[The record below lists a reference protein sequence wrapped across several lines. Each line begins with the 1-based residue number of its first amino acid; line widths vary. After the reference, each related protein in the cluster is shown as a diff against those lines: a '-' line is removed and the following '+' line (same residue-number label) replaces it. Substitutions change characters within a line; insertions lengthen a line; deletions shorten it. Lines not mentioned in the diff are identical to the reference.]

1 MRKGNDFLLLTISTL
16 IIVVGIYFFKF
27 PNNFSFGGVTGI
39 AVILG
44 KILPLSPSVLTFVI
58 NMLLMI
64 LGFLFLGKEFG
75 IKTIYVSILMSVSL
89 WVMEYIYP
97 LSGPITDEP
106 MLELAF
112 AVALPSLGQA
122 VLFNIG
128 ASSGG
133 TDIVAMALR
142 KYSNIDIGRALFISD
157 LFISVIAWPFFGAKT
172 GLFSLLG
179 LMIKTLVI
187 DGVIEGINLCKYFNV
202 VCDNP
207 EPICDYIVNT
217 LHRGASIIE
226 ARGAYS
232 HKNKYIIL
240 TVLRRGQALQLRMFI
255 KKVEPEAFLM
265 ITNTSEIIGRG
276 FRH

>member
-1 MRKGNDFLLLTISTL
+1 MRKGNEFLLLTISTL

-39 AVILG
+39 AVVLG
-44 KILPLSPSVLTFVI
+44 KISPLSPSVLTFVI

-75 IKTIYVSILMSVSL
+75 IKTIYVSILMSVGL
-89 WVMEYIYP
+89 WGMEYIYP

-226 ARGAYS
+226 AKGAYS
-232 HKNKYIIL
+232 HKNKFIIL

-276 FRH
+276 FRN

>member
-1 MRKGNDFLLLTISTL
+1 MKKGKDFLLLTISTL
-16 IIVVGIYFFKF
+16 IVVIGVYIFKF

-44 KILPLSPSVLTFVI
+44 KVLPLSPSMLTFVI
-58 NMLLMI
+58 NMLLLI
-64 LGFLFLGKEFG
+64 LGFMFLGKDFG
-75 IKTIYVSILMSVSL
+75 IKTVYVSVLMSIGL
-89 WVMEYIYP
+89 WGMEYIYP
-97 LSGPITDEP
+97 LKTPITDEP

-112 AVALPSLGQA
+112 AVALPSFGQA

-133 TDIVAMALR
+133 TDIVAMILK
-142 KYSNIDIGRALFISD
+142 KYSSIDIGRALFISD
-157 LFISVIAWPFFGAKT
+157 LFISIVAWPFFGAKT

-187 DGVIEGINLCKYFNV
+187 DGVIESINLCKYFNV

-207 EPICDYIVNT
+207 EPICNFIVNN
-217 LHRGASIIE
+217 LHRSASIIE
-226 ARGAYS
+226 AKGAFS
-232 HKNKYIIL
+232 HKDKFIIL
-240 TVLRRGQALQLRMFI
+240 TALRRGQAVQLRMFI
-255 KKVEPEAFLM
+255 KKVEPDAFLM
-265 ITNTSEIIGRG
+265 ISNTSEIIGRG